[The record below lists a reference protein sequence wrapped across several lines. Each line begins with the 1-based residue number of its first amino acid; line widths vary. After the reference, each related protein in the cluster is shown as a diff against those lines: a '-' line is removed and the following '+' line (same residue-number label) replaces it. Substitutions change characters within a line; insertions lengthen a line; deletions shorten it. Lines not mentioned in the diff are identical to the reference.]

1 MEKIRKKKWL
11 CFGAAAVLGAVLFC
25 FFWLSDGRSVS
36 AAWVDQTIDGH
47 AEYSRFPLEHYFL
60 DISGGGGFLSE
71 MGTGLMNF
79 LANALFSVSRLL
91 SYFCGWVMEEAYAV
105 DFLGS
110 SINSIAQNIHA
121 IAGVDA
127 GGFREH
133 GLLPSLAPLLI
144 LLAGGYFVWT
154 GIFRRKAAQAAV
166 NLAAFSM
173 VFVLG
178 MGTIA
183 YVGGY
188 MTMINTFQQE
198 FNAEI
203 MEISSRITLGESG
216 TDGTDMVHQMRDNLF
231 LIMVKNPYLMF
242 QYGTSDVEAV
252 GGERIDGLL
261 ELEPGSDERQE
272 MVEKEVEELGNTYMG
287 EGHLAER
294 FGMCLVVL
302 LVNIVIGGSVLMFAA
317 MLIMAQ
323 VLFVLYMSFF
333 PVALVFSMFPGSGNR
348 LGKILGQCLDV
359 ILMRPAVSLILTVV
373 LSISMLCYRLG
384 GTSNYLWAMFL
395 QGVTFVVALMKTG
408 EFLGYMKI
416 GNRQQKEK
424 SILRYIAGGIGVR
437 TVYRGAGGLVRNT
450 YEGAKKGGRI
460 FRRGAYGAAGYVD
473 AKANRD
479 FYLKNAALKEG
490 TSTHQSERRESGAE
504 TVRQKPEKNLRRE
517 PGTEAGQARNTGKA
531 SLQNSG
537 QRNTEDLG
545 ARHIPKQEADAG
557 RGQRSRS
564 AAAHTERREPGADA
578 VRVRDTGKESLQ
590 NSGQRNTEDPGA
602 QRIPKQKVDAGQVR
616 NTGKTSVQSAGQ
628 GNRKD
633 PAALHIAKQEG
644 NTGYAQRNIR
654 AAHTEKRRP
663 GVPLRTGREMEYQ
676 RENFN
681 KADRLEKKGQKTWS
695 RTIERKRNVE
705 YEKKQNKI

>member
-1 MEKIRKKKWL
+1 MEKTRKKKWMYL
-11 CFGAAAVLGAVLFC
+11 GVVIVLGAVLLC
-25 FFWLSDGRSVS
+25 FFWMAWGQSVS
-36 AAWVDQTIDGH
+36 AAWVDQTIDGQ

-60 DISGGGGFLSE
+60 DISSGGGFLSE
-71 MGTGLMNF
+71 IGTGLMNF

-110 SINSIAQNIHA
+110 AINSIAQNIHT

-144 LLAGGYFVWT
+144 LLAGGYFVWI

-272 MVEKEVEELGNTYMG
+272 LVEKEVEEMGNTYMG

-302 LVNIVIGGSVLMFAA
+302 LVNIVIGGSVLLFAA

-333 PVALVFSMFPGSGNR
+333 PVALVFSMFPNSGNR

-373 LSISMLCYRLG
+373 FSISMLCYRLG

-408 EFLGYMKI
+408 EFLGYMQI
-416 GNRQQKEK
+416 GNRQRKEK
-424 SILRYIAGGIGVR
+424 SILRYIAGGVGLR
-437 TVYRGAGGLVRNT
+437 TVYRGTGGLVRNT

-460 FRRGAYGAAGYVD
+460 FRRGAYGAAGYVE

-479 FYLKNAALKEG
+479 YYLKEAALKEN
-490 TSTHQSERRESGAE
+490 SPMHQTERKGSGAEKRQE

-517 PGTEAGQARNTGKA
+517 
-531 SLQNSG
+531 L
-537 QRNTEDLG
+537 
-545 ARHIPKQEADAG
+545 
-557 RGQRSRS
+557 
-564 AAAHTERREPGADA
+564 GADA

-590 NSGQRNTEDPGA
+590 NSGQRNTADPVA
-602 QRIPKQKVDAGQVR
+602 RRIPKQKADAGQVR
-616 NTGKTSVQSAGQ
+616 NTGKASVQSAGQ

-633 PAALHIAKQEG
+633 PAALYIHKQEG
-644 NTGYAQRNIR
+644 NTGYTQRNIR
-654 AAHTEKRRP
+654 AAHTGKRRP
-663 GVPLRTGREMEYQ
+663 GVPIRTGQEKAYRKED
-676 RENFN
+676 FN
-681 KADRLEKKGQKTWS
+681 RRGRSGKKEQKTWS
-695 RTIERKRNVE
+695 QTIERKRNVK
-705 YEKKQNKI
+705 YEKKQNKF